1 METTKTNSN
10 GVLDNSASTLEG
22 GNHTSNTS
30 NGQTE
35 ASNGNG
41 VLHHHHTRLN
51 EENDSDDEAIFNLFT
66 NDNNKQTED
75 TNDNAATDSL
85 SFINED
91 STLSNEV
98 VPEEIKKE
106 EEELNREMEQEQQQ
120 EKDDFDVSKF
130 QEEMKQHAT
139 AKLKLLIDRTTMYS
153 EFLSQKISKP
163 SELEV
168 SVSEV
173 ADSNGNEPAEQEED
187 NDNNNNTAQ
196 GKRKRGNTKGGASKK
211 GKKSNQLAKL
221 SNYQNVHDNMARN
234 SKQPALI
241 TGGTMRPY
249 QIRGVEWLVS
259 LYENGLNGIL
269 ADEMGLGKTVQ
280 CIGLISHLIQNGILG
295 PYLIVAPLT
304 TISNWI
310 REFHRWAPSLSVMM
324 YHGNKQE
331 RAVLRNDF
339 RKFGKPNGFNAI
351 ITSYQIVM
359 IDKKYFRGIQWK
371 YIIVDEGHRI
381 KNLNCKLV
389 RELKSYDS
397 ANRLLLTGTPL
408 QNNLT
413 ELWSMLNFLLPDIF
427 NDLDSFQRWFD
438 FSALNDKESQKRI
451 IEQEEEKQIV
461 SKLHVILRPFLLRRV
476 KTDVELQLP
485 KKYVKIVPTKLSSV
499 QSSYY
504 KAILSK
510 DLSSILTPE
519 AQKRMKN
526 QGSSLQNMLV
536 QLRKVCNHPYL
547 FEWPQDKNG
556 DDIVDERL
564 VKASGKLQMLDRLLP
579 RLKAEGHRI
588 LIFSQMTKM
597 MDILEDYM
605 SLRKYSYCRLDGQT
619 PQKEREEKIQ
629 EFNNTEKESYFCF
642 LLSTRAGGLG
652 INLTAADVAIF
663 YDSDWNPQMDL
674 QAQDRCH
681 RIGQTKE
688 VYVFRFATSNSI
700 ESRILERQE
709 FKMKLER
716 LVIQKGNFK
725 GIKSKSTINKISEL
739 EDLLNSETPNLVGT
753 EDTTDDQLF
762 TWTEKDLKYQYQP
775 HQEEESNG
783 NE

>member
-1 METTKTNSN
+1 METNNKSSSTKSNNKASNSN
-10 GVLDNSASTLEG
+10 TTTESVNHSSNASDG
-22 GNHTSNTS
+22 QI
-30 NGQTE
+30 NG
-35 ASNGNG
+35 SNGNG
-41 VLHHHHTRLN
+41 VIHHHRTRLN
-51 EENDSDDEAIFNLFT
+51 DENDSDDEAILNLFS
-66 NDNNKQTED
+66 NDNKNGEQ
-75 TNDNAATDSL
+75 TNDNAATET
-85 SFINED
+85 FNED
-91 STLSNEV
+91 STLSNDV
-98 VPEEIKKE
+98 IPEEIKKE
-106 EEELNREMEQEQQQ
+106 EEELNQEMEQEQQKD
-120 EKDDFDVSKF
+120 KDDFDVSKF

-163 SELEV
+163 TELEV
-168 SVSEV
+168 SMNDN
-173 ADSNGNEPAEQEED
+173 ADANGNEPAEQEEEPEAAE
-187 NDNNNNTAQ
+187 NPQ
-196 GKRKRGNTKGGASKK
+196 GKRKRGNTKGSANKK
-211 GKKSNQLAKL
+211 GKKANQMANL
-221 SNYQNVHDNMARN
+221 SSYQNVHANMARN

-241 TGGTMRPY
+241 TGGEMRPY

-280 CIGLISHLIQNGILG
+280 CIGLIAHLIQNGILG

-304 TISNWI
+304 TLSNWI
-310 REFHRWAPSLSVMM
+310 REFQRWAPSLSVMM
-324 YHGNKQE
+324 YHGNKAE

-438 FSALNDKESQKRI
+438 FSALNDKANQKRI

-485 KKYVKIVPTKLSSV
+485 KKYVKIVPTKLATI
-499 QSSYY
+499 QSTYY

-510 DLSSILTPE
+510 DLGNILTPE
-519 AQKRMKN
+519 AQKRLKN

-547 FEWPQDKNG
+547 FDWPQDKDG
-556 DDIVDERL
+556 EDIVDERL
-564 VKASGKLQMLDRLLP
+564 VKASGKLQILDRLLP
-579 RLKAEGHRI
+579 RLKSEGHKV

-597 MDILEDYM
+597 MDILEDYLT
-605 SLRKYSYCRLDGQT
+605 LRKLSYCRLDGQT

-629 EFNNTEKESYFCF
+629 EFNNKDNYFCF

-681 RIGQTKE
+681 RIGQTRE

-725 GIKSKSTINKISEL
+725 GIKSKSSINQISEL
-739 EDLLNSETPNLVGT
+739 EELLSSETPNLVGT
-753 EDTTDDQLF
+753 EEITDDELF
-762 TWTEKDLKYQYQP
+762 AWTEKDLKYQYLPQ
-775 HQEEESNG
+775 QEETNG
-783 NE
+783 QEAN

>member
-1 METTKTNSN
+1 MENNNNNSSITSN
-10 GVLDNSASTLEG
+10 GSNGNSKTTLNG
-22 GNHTSNTS
+22 GNHSSNTS
-30 NGQTE
+30 DGQTNG
-35 ASNGNG
+35 SNDNG
-41 VLHHHHTRLN
+41 VIHHHHTRLKD
-51 EENDSDDEAIFNLFT
+51 ENDSDDEAILHLFS
-66 NDNNKQTED
+66 NDNNKNSEES
-75 TNDNAATDSL
+75 NDNEAIEN
-85 SFINED
+85 FNED
-91 STLSNEV
+91 STLSNDV

-106 EEELNREMEQEQQQ
+106 EEELNEEMEAEQQK

-153 EFLSQKISKP
+153 EFLSQKIAKP
-163 SELEV
+163 AELEV
-168 SVSEV
+168 SMS
-173 ADSNGNEPAEQEED
+173 DILGTGGNEPEQAEEHEAE
-187 NDNNNNTAQ
+187 NTQ
-196 GKRKRGNTKGGASKK
+196 GKRKRGNAKGGANKK
-211 GKKSNQLAKL
+211 GKKAKQMANL
-221 SNYQNVHDNMARN
+221 SDYQNVHANMARN

-304 TISNWI
+304 TLSNWI
-310 REFHRWAPSLSVMM
+310 REFQRWAPSLSVMM
-324 YHGNKQE
+324 YHGNKAE

-438 FSALNDKESQKRI
+438 FSALNDKANQKRI

-485 KKYVKIVPTKLSSV
+485 KKYVKIVPTKLSSI
-499 QSSYY
+499 QSTYY
-504 KAILSK
+504 KAILNK
-510 DLSSILTPE
+510 DLGSILSAE
-519 AQKRMKN
+519 AQKRLKN

-547 FEWPQDKNG
+547 FDWPQDKDG
-556 DDIVDERL
+556 EDIVDERI
-564 VKASGKLQMLDRLLP
+564 VKASGKLQMLDRILP
-579 RLKAEGHRI
+579 RLKEEGHKV

-597 MDILEDYM
+597 MDILEDFLT
-605 SLRKYSYCRLDGQT
+605 LRKLSYCRLDGQT

-629 EFNNTEKESYFCF
+629 EFNNKDAYFCF

-681 RIGQTKE
+681 RIGQTRE

-725 GIKSKSTINKISEL
+725 GNKSKSTINKISEL

-753 EDTTDDQLF
+753 EETTDEQLF
-762 TWTEKDLKYQYQP
+762 SWTDKDLKYQYQP
-775 HQEEESNG
+775 QEE
-783 NE
+783 NEAENAN